1 MKMFSKKS
9 LIISLGLSFIITG
22 CNSPKMLQLTQEN
35 SFINTQSA
43 LQIRDIQVRTFNN
56 TTKENLSN
64 AIVDT
69 LLDDNYFV
77 TLIDINAGVISAKSS
92 KDGSELN
99 LVSIIRELSKDTYS
113 VRFNINA
120 VDTKLNSYTIV
131 DDDLVYKY
139 LFDRLRKSLFLEE
152 NLYTKAKNSETKE
165 PEKVQE
171 IQNNVVV
178 EEKLEEK
185 VVSVV
190 STISPIQ
197 EEKKEIKSTNLEKYT
212 LQFVSAKEKQT
223 ALDDFNSLKNQ
234 GYDVRLEYIQGFHVV
249 RVGRFITP
257 NEGSSMLN
265 KLKKSY
271 PDVLMVKLK

>member
-1 MKMFSKKS
+1 MFSKKS

-43 LQIRDIQVRTFNN
+43 LQIRDIQIRTFNN

-77 TLIDINAGVISAKSS
+77 TLIDINAGVVSAKSS

-113 VRFNINA
+113 VRFNIN
-120 VDTKLNSYTIV
+120 VIDTKQNSYTIV

-152 NLYTKAKNSETKE
+152 NLYTKAKNSEIKE

-171 IQNNVVV
+171 IQNNVLV

-190 STISPIQ
+190 STTSPIQ

-257 NEGSSMLN
+257 NEASSVLN

>member
-43 LQIRDIQVRTFNN
+43 LQIRDIQIRTFNN

-77 TLIDINAGVISAKSS
+77 TLIDINAGVVSAKSS

-113 VRFNINA
+113 VRFNIN
-120 VDTKLNSYTIV
+120 VIDTKQNSYTIV

-152 NLYTKAKNSETKE
+152 NLYTKAKNSEIKE

-171 IQNNVVV
+171 IQNNVLV

-190 STISPIQ
+190 STTSPIQ

-257 NEGSSMLN
+257 NEASSVLN

>member
-43 LQIRDIQVRTFNN
+43 LQIRDIQIRTFNN

-152 NLYTKAKNSETKE
+152 NLYTKAKNSEIKE

-197 EEKKEIKSTNLEKYT
+197 EEKKEIKST
-212 LQFVSAKEKQT
+212 S
-223 ALDDFNSLKNQ
+223 
-234 GYDVRLEYIQGFHVV
+234 
-249 RVGRFITP
+249 
-257 NEGSSMLN
+257 
-265 KLKKSY
+265 
-271 PDVLMVKLK
+271 

>member
-43 LQIRDIQVRTFNN
+43 LQIRDIQIRTFNN

-152 NLYTKAKNSETKE
+152 NLYTKAKNSEIKE

-171 IQNNVVV
+171 IQNNVLV

-190 STISPIQ
+190 STTSPIQ

-257 NEGSSMLN
+257 NEASSVLN